1 MNPDEV
7 LVVYCTCPSD
17 EVAQQLAHALVSA
30 SLVACVNVMP
40 GVSSVYRWEGAVC
53 SEREV
58 LLMMKTNARQYAA
71 LERFIVEQHPYDVPE
86 ILALPVVAGNADD
99 LQWVRNAC
107 APLGTEK

>member
-17 EVAQQLAHALVSA
+17 EMAQKLARALVEA
-30 SLVACVNVMP
+30 AVVACVNVIS
-40 GVSSVYRWEGAVC
+40 GVSSVYRWKGAVC

-58 LLMMKTNARQYAA
+58 LLMMKSTALQYPA
-71 LERFIVEQHPYDVPE
+71 LERLILEQHPYDVPE
-86 ILALPVVAGNADD
+86 ILALPVVAGNADY
-99 LQWVRNAC
+99 LQWVRNGC